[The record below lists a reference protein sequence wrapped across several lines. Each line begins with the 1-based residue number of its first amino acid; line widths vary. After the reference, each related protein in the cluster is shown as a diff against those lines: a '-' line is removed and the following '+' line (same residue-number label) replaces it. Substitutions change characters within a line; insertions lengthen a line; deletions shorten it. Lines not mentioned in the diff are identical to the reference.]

1 MQTEGS
7 KNTLGLCHRNRIPT
21 ISRTAMGAR
30 QVSAITLGHA
40 GSICPV
46 VLESAAANAAAQ
58 AEYSVGARDGPVH
71 PGIVMCLSANCATWC
86 TGRFRTSASGTEKA
100 RACGSGIATGCVCA
114 GRIRGA
120 RARQAH
126 RRRPTLRRPASSRQ
140 SSPGWNASRPAT
152 LRNSQAV
159 FRHYPAALYI
169 DPGPNS

>member
-1 MQTEGS
+1 
-7 KNTLGLCHRNRIPT
+7 
-21 ISRTAMGAR
+21 MGAR

-100 RACGSGIATGCVCA
+100 VSGQQISDSRSIDFRWFWLAGSDFT
-114 GRIRGA
+114 
-120 RARQAH
+120 
-126 RRRPTLRRPASSRQ
+126 T
-140 SSPGWNASRPAT
+140 
-152 LRNSQAV
+152 AV
-159 FRHYPAALYI
+159 KGFSMAFE
-169 DPGPNS
+169 